1 MVCSTCSKR
10 SIRLATSQDATKKK
24 RKTWCPSGED
34 CLQSFLVFAQ
44 VYKRLFSV
52 SELNYFVKF
61 PFISIAIRS
70 MFKCI
75 ESTDSY
81 LSGEGYL
88 DIFRE
93 ISSNQS
99 SLVVKV
105 GYPRPPEPVS
115 LPGSYR
121 LYSPSVLTD
130 VKTFKHSNKQH
141 WWLREWILTKMQFLF
156 TCIACTGPGWSRA
169 HTNRSSES
177 ICANGPK
184 GKSAGVQSSKQHHC
198 CVRQHAFAGW

>member
-1 MVCSTCSKR
+1 MIIGDCVLSDANDSDDVKALKAMVFSTCSKR

-70 MFKCI
+70 MLKCI

-99 SLVVKV
+99 SLVVKALMV
-105 GYPRPPEPVS
+105 ERVNFNENAISVY
-115 LPGSYR
+115 LYCMYR
-121 LYSPSVLTD
+121 TWM
-130 VKTFKHSNKQH
+130 K
-141 WWLREWILTKMQFLF
+141 
-156 TCIACTGPGWSRA
+156 
-169 HTNRSSES
+169 
-177 ICANGPK
+177 
-184 GKSAGVQSSKQHHC
+184 QSSY
-198 CVRQHAFAGW
+198 